1 MKNIKEN
8 SCINDK
14 TLAIIA
20 ESLYLMNLMLIP
32 VLGFLIL
39 TVLYF
44 KYEKCSSAL
53 AGCHLRQ
60 TFSATIWAGMLLIL
74 VNGVILMAG
83 GYQAPY
89 TGVIVV
95 LYFTIC
101 HSTLIFL
108 GMYGLVKAMAGER
121 FHYPLIGPTC

>member
-8 SCINDK
+8 SCINGK

-32 VLGFLIL
+32 VLGFFIL

-44 KYEKCSSAL
+44 KYEKCSEL
-53 AGCHLRQ
+53 AGSHLRQ
-60 TFSATIWAGMLLIL
+60 TFSASIWAGLLLIL
-74 VNGVILMAG
+74 VNVVILMAG
-83 GYQAPY
+83 GYQTPY

-101 HSTLIFL
+101 HSTLILL
-108 GMYGLVKAMAGER
+108 GMYGLVKAIAGER
-121 FHYPLIGPTC
+121 FHYPIIGTTS

>member
-1 MKNIKEN
+1 MTNIKEK
-8 SCINDK
+8 SCINGK

-32 VLGFLIL
+32 VLGFVIL

-44 KYEKCSSAL
+44 KYEKCSEL
-53 AGCHLRQ
+53 AGSHLRQ
-60 TFSATIWAGMLLIL
+60 TFSASIWAGLLLIL
-74 VNGVILMAG
+74 VNVVILMAG
-83 GYQAPY
+83 GYQTPY

-101 HSTLIFL
+101 HSTLILL
-108 GMYGLVKAMAGER
+108 GMYGLVKAIAGER
-121 FHYPLIGPTC
+121 FHYPIIGTTS

>member
-1 MKNIKEN
+1 MKNIKDN
-8 SCINDK
+8 SCINGK
-14 TLAIIA
+14 TLAILA

-44 KYEKCSSAL
+44 KYEKCSEL
-53 AGCHLRQ
+53 AGSHLRQ
-60 TFSATIWAGMLLIL
+60 TFSASIWAGLLLIL
-74 VNGVILMAG
+74 VNVVILMAG
-83 GYQAPY
+83 GYQTPY

-101 HSTLIFL
+101 HSTLILL
-108 GMYGLVKAMAGER
+108 GMYGLVKAIAGER
-121 FHYPLIGPTC
+121 FHYPIIGTTS

>member
-1 MKNIKEN
+1 MTNIKEK
-8 SCINDK
+8 SCINGK

-32 VLGFLIL
+32 VLGFVIL

-44 KYEKCSSAL
+44 KYEKCSEL
-53 AGCHLRQ
+53 AGSHLRQ
-60 TFSATIWAGMLLIL
+60 TFSASIWAGLLLIL
-74 VNGVILMAG
+74 VNLVILMAG
-83 GYQAPY
+83 GYQTPY

-101 HSTLIFL
+101 HSTLILL
-108 GMYGLVKAMAGER
+108 GMYGLVKAIAGER
-121 FHYPLIGPTC
+121 FHYPIIGTTS

>member
-1 MKNIKEN
+1 MKNIKDN
-8 SCINDK
+8 SCINGK
-14 TLAIIA
+14 TLAILA

-44 KYEKCSSAL
+44 KYEKCSQL
-53 AGCHLRQ
+53 AGSHLRQ
-60 TFSATIWAGMLLIL
+60 TFSASIWAGMLLIL
-74 VNGVILMAG
+74 VNVVILMAG

-108 GMYGLVKAMAGER
+108 GMYGLVKAMAGEK
-121 FHYPLIGPTC
+121 FHYPIIGTTS

>member
-8 SCINDK
+8 SCINGK
-14 TLAIIA
+14 TLAILA

-44 KYEKCSSAL
+44 KYEKCSEL
-53 AGCHLRQ
+53 AGSHLRQ
-60 TFSATIWAGMLLIL
+60 TFSASIWAGLLLIL
-74 VNGVILMAG
+74 VNVVILMAG
-83 GYQAPY
+83 GYQTPY

-101 HSTLIFL
+101 HSTLILL
-108 GMYGLVKAMAGER
+108 GMYGLVKAIAGER
-121 FHYPLIGPTC
+121 FHYPIIGTTS